1 MLDYLIR
8 HTDFLQFLSVVQIGQ
23 LREVSHEI
31 KTFIETRQLP
41 VSWSWIEKCRHCD
54 PHTMWNLDGK
64 SISCLDPCGKQEWL
78 TIYWKKKI
86 PSIVPHSF
94 WSYFLQ
100 CFKGFMTLSKFQ
112 KWRSFHPSPVIFPDR
127 SGRMNVRMRVEIVGS
142 HIHRPDNENGGHFKD
157 IDEFVSVGISTMHT
171 EHIQDSILGLNSFSI
186 GWHSDDGNIYMDSL
200 VLSEGLLYGA
210 GDTVD
215 VRVNYGSGTISFE
228 KNNHVVYEHEL
239 SGDFLSQPLSFCI
252 VSKTLNTLFFQIV

>member
-1 MLDYLIR
+1 M
-8 HTDFLQFLSVVQIGQ
+8 
-23 LREVSHEI
+23 
-31 KTFIETRQLP
+31 
-41 VSWSWIEKCRHCD
+41 
-54 PHTMWNLDGK
+54 
-64 SISCLDPCGKQEWL
+64 
-78 TIYWKKKI
+78 
-86 PSIVPHSF
+86 
-94 WSYFLQ
+94 
-100 CFKGFMTLSKFQ
+100 
-112 KWRSFHPSPVIFPDR
+112 
-127 SGRMNVRMRVEIVGS
+127 EIVGS

-239 SGDFLSQPLSFCI
+239 SGDFLSQPLSFCV